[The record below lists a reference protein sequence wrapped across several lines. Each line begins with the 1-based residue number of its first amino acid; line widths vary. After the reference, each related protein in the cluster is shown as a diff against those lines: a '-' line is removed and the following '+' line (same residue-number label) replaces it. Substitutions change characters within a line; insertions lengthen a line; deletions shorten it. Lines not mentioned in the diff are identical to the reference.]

1 MLPVR
6 QSLTDLSVLVLLD
19 SLVTPTL
26 IALPS
31 SLLSVSMMQTV
42 DQEVFVSLENVSMP
56 VARMI
61 PVPSLMPA
69 LIVDAKIPVQ
79 SLVPVEGMLCVDQK
93 IIDPFVL
100 VLQSLKE
107 MQELSVKELKL
118 SSLLPVFLIISVPS
132 D

>member
-56 VARMI
+56 VARMT
-61 PVPSLMPA
+61 PVPSLMLA
-69 LIVDAKIPVQ
+69 LIVDVKIPVQ
-79 SLVPVEGMLCVDQK
+79 SLVPVEEMLCVDQK

-100 VLQSLKE
+100 VLQTLKE

-118 SSLLPVFLIISVPS
+118 SSLLPVSLTISVPS

>member
-31 SLLSVSMMQTV
+31 SLLSVSMMQIV

-56 VARMI
+56 VARMT
-61 PVPSLMPA
+61 PVPSLMLA
-69 LIVDAKIPVQ
+69 LIVDVKIPVQ

-100 VLQSLKE
+100 VLQNLKE

-118 SSLLPVFLIISVPS
+118 SSLLPVFLTISVPS